1 MQVVCKFFG
10 PFRDDVEVERVEW
23 ELPEDATAGD
33 LLRDVESTYPVLE
46 GRLVD
51 EAEETTAGQTVVSLN
66 EKNIRHLDGL
76 ATELSEGDVVR
87 LVPSVYG
94 G

>member
-1 MQVVCKFFG
+1 MQVECKFFG
-10 PFRDDVEVERVEW
+10 PFRDDVEVDRVSW
-23 ELPEDATAGD
+23 DLPTDATAGD
-33 LLRDVESTYPVLE
+33 LLRDVEATYPVLE

-51 EAEETTAGQTVVSLN
+51 EENRTTAGQTVVSLN

-76 ATELSEGDVVR
+76 DTRLGDGDLVR